1 MFLAIFLFFFL
12 KISGQQKYLKD
23 SISYF
28 NTKIESSKNGE
39 RFQYRDSLYRLVWD
53 KTELKYDSI
62 ARKTIDF
69 AIASDSLTYASNR
82 IVDLMYYHLYLV
94 NQPEQ
99 SILLFQTYSVQ
110 LENLKNEHAWGK
122 LYFYTGDGYHNTN
135 DLDKAIEYYKQAIT
149 FGITSEKD
157 KLVALAKLYL
167 GFAQSDKGLFAES
180 SISFRDASQIYT
192 KLEDTVNLIGVKNGL
207 SILYSKNA
215 FYEEARKERFEAIE
229 LAERVNATPML
240 VNLYFNAAE
249 DFKRTANLI
258 QQIAYL
264 KATLKVNN
272 QTNNELLKPAILA
285 AIAIAYAESD
295 SLNLA
300 EETFKE
306 LEAVYLN
313 DKTSENKRH
322 YLNAK
327 KSLYFERKDYT
338 NALVFGKDHLALQ
351 NETKKTE
358 DIMQGEKFLS
368 KVYGVIGEKSKSN
381 LHLVN
386 YYGIKDSIASV
397 QNIRSLVYY
406 QTLYETEKRDLK
418 IENQAANINILNLQ
432 NKNKTQL
439 LFFGSLGLL
448 TLFGGVIFYRSFMS
462 AKKRALAQQ
471 EFSQELI
478 KTQEQERSRVSKDL
492 HDSVGQQLTFLKK
505 KAQNLNQEELS
516 QLANSALEEVR
527 SISRDLYPA
536 TLKQLGLT
544 ASIEQLLFD
553 LDGETDMFF
562 SVELEN
568 INTDFDELETLN
580 LYRFIQ
586 ESVNNVLK
594 HANSKTLI
602 VNIFRREKTIEVL
615 IKDNGKGFD
624 IKKGIL
630 ENSLGLKTMA
640 ERIRIL
646 KGNLSIQSKED
657 LGTTIL
663 VNIPI

>member
-1 MFLAIFLFFFL
+1 M
-12 KISGQQKYLKD
+12 
-23 SISYF
+23 
-28 NTKIESSKNGE
+28 
-39 RFQYRDSLYRLVWD
+39 VWD
-53 KTELKYDSI
+53 KTEFKYDSI

-99 SILLFQTYSVQ
+99 SILLFQTYSVK
-110 LENLKNEHAWGK
+110 LENLNNDHAWGK
-122 LYFYTGDGYHNTN
+122 LYLYTGDGFALTN
-135 DLDKAIEYYKQAIT
+135 DLDKAIDYYKKAIT
-149 FGITSEKD
+149 FGTKSKKN

-180 SISFRDASQIYT
+180 SMSFRDASQIYT
-192 KLEDTVNLIGVKNGL
+192 KLKDTLNLIGVKNGL

-229 LAERVNATPML
+229 LAEKVNSTPML
-240 VNLYFNAAE
+240 VSLYFNAAE
-249 DFKRTANLI
+249 DFKRTADLI

-264 KATLKVNN
+264 KATSKVNN
-272 QTNNELLKPAILA
+272 QTNNELLKPQILA
-285 AIAIAYAESD
+285 AITVAYAESD
-295 SLNLA
+295 SLVLA

-306 LEAVYLN
+306 VEAMYIN
-313 DKTSENKRH
+313 DKTRQNKRH

-327 KSLYFERKDYT
+327 KTLSFVRGDYT
-338 NALVFGKDHLALQ
+338 NALIFGKEHLALQ
-351 NETKKTE
+351 IETKKTE
-358 DIMQGEKFLS
+358 DIMLGEKFLS
-368 KVYGVIGEKSKSN
+368 KVYGVIGEKSKN
-381 LHLVN
+381 RLHLLN

-397 QNIRSLVYY
+397 QNVKSLVYY

-418 IENQAANINILNLQ
+418 IENQAANIDILNLQ
-432 NKNKTQL
+432 NKNKKQL
-439 LFFGSLGLL
+439 LIFGSLGFLG
-448 TLFGGVIFYRSFMS
+448 LFGGFLFYRSFRI
-462 AKKRALAQQ
+462 AKKRELAQQ
-471 EFSQELI
+471 AFSQELI

-505 KAQNLNQEELS
+505 KAHNLEQQELS
-516 QLANSALEEVR
+516 DLANTALEEVR
-527 SISRDLYPA
+527 SISRDLYPV
-536 TLKQLGLT
+536 TLKQIGLT

-562 SVELEN
+562 SVELVD
-568 INTDFDELETLN
+568 INTSFDEKETLN
-580 LYRFIQ
+580 FYRFIQ

-594 HANSKTLI
+594 HSYAKTLI
-602 VNIFRREKTIEVL
+602 VNILKREKTIEVL

-624 IKKGIL
+624 IKKEVL
-630 ENSLGLKTMA
+630 RNSLGLKTMA

-646 KGNLSIQSKED
+646 KGNLSIQSQED